1 MSPPPLPDKDDLGT
15 YGGALSNYSDVV
27 DPTTDEDAAW
37 RNKYV
42 ANVAM
47 MTHTLTRGAR
57 SFLGSTGGVTQIA
70 DPSTGFV
77 HDNVWGD
84 GASVKATASYVQT
97 GVYFVTVP
105 TAVADELGVQ
115 HSVNIRRAW
124 GNVDSS
130 DGTLRIANAKP
141 SSARAMTVYTFE
153 ALADGTVKPSQLV
166 GQVITVFF
174 L

>member
-1 MSPPPLPDKDDLGT
+1 MTLPSRDSFDA
-15 YGGALSNYSDVV
+15 YGGALSNYSDPV

-47 MTHTLTRGAR
+47 MTHTITRGAR
-57 SFLGSTGGVTQIA
+57 SFLGTTGGATGIA
-70 DPSTGFV
+70 DPTTGFV

-84 GASVKATASYVQT
+84 GASVKMTASYVQT
-97 GVYFVTVP
+97 GVYELTAP
-105 TAVADELGVQ
+105 TAVSDELGVS

-124 GNVDSS
+124 ANVDSS

-141 SSARAMTVYTFE
+141 SAARRITVYTYE
-153 ALADGTVKPSQLV
+153 VLGDGTIKPSQLV
-166 GQVITVFF
+166 GQVITAFF
-174 L
+174 I

>member
-1 MSPPPLPDKDDLGT
+1 MVLPDRDSIDT
-15 YGGALSNYSDVV
+15 YGGSLANYADPV

-47 MTHTLTRGAR
+47 MTHTATRGAR
-57 SFLGSTGGVTQIA
+57 SFLGTTGGCTGIA
-70 DPSTGFV
+70 DPLTGFI
-77 HDNVWGD
+77 HDAVWGD
-84 GASVKATASYVQT
+84 GAGLKIVASYVQT
-97 GVYFVTVP
+97 GVYELTAP
-105 TAVADELGVQ
+105 TQVSDELGVQ
-115 HSVNIRRAW
+115 HSLTIRRAW
-124 GNVDSS
+124 ANVDSS

-141 SSARAMTVYTFE
+141 SSAQRMTVYTYE
-153 ALADGTVKPSQLV
+153 AAADGTIKPSELV